1 MRTNSSSRTIPGL
14 HRRFA
19 FTLIEL
25 LVVIAIIAI
34 LVALLL
40 PAVQQARE
48 AARRST
54 CKNNLKQLVLA
65 LHNYHSTYTVFPP
78 GSVNGRG
85 DNPNGAHG
93 SGTAAIGGSWI
104 LMLLADI
111 EQSAMFDDF
120 MTIAN
125 ERPEV
130 LDWLGNGVYTA
141 QGMDVGSKQINSM
154 LCPSHPKN
162 KEQFANGTGL
172 EHLARGNYAANYG
185 KAGYGR
191 IHTNNGSVG
200 GVFGNN
206 SSIGMRDII
215 DGTSNTLALSEL
227 KFRLQDASGPSRQDT
242 RGTWAYGVM
251 GGNIF
256 STQTGPNSSTP
267 DGIWGCRSFPVED
280 MQCIQIGSPYTEMYS
295 AARSYHIGG
304 VQGAM
309 TDGSV
314 RFFSENIDLTLWQA
328 LGTRGGR
335 EVVGDF

>member
-1 MRTNSSSRTIPGL
+1 MRNRTFSRYLSGS
-14 HRRFA
+14 HQRHA

-48 AARRST
+48 AARRAS
-54 CKNNLKQLVLA
+54 CKNNLKQLALA
-65 LHNYHSTYTVFPP
+65 LHNYHSTHGLFPP
-78 GSVNGRG
+78 GTVNGAG
-85 DNPNGAHG
+85 DNPNGSNG
-93 SGTAAIGGSWI
+93 SGGVAIGASWI
-104 LMLLADI
+104 LLILADL
-111 EQSAMFDDF
+111 EQSAMFNDV

-130 LDWLGNGVYTA
+130 IDWLGNGTYTS
-141 QGMDVGSKQINSM
+141 QGMYVGSRQIDAM

-162 KEQFANGTGL
+162 REQFANGTAL
-172 EHLARGNYAANYG
+172 ENLARGNYAACYG

-191 IHTNNGSVG
+191 VHTNDGKVG

-206 SSIGMRDII
+206 SAIAMRDII

-227 KFRLQDASGPSRQDT
+227 KFRLQSSTGPSSQDT
-242 RGTWAYGVM
+242 RGTWAYGAM
-251 GGNIF
+251 GADVF
-256 STQTGPNSSTP
+256 SAQTGPNSSSP
-267 DGIWGCRSFPVED
+267 DGIWGCRNYPEEG
-280 MQCIQIGSPYTEMYS
+280 MPCIQIGSPYTEMYS
-295 AARSYHIGG
+295 AARSYHTGG

-309 TDGSV
+309 ADGSV

-328 LGTRGGR
+328 LSTRGGR
-335 EVVGDF
+335 ETIQGP

>member
-1 MRTNSSSRTIPGL
+1 MRNHFVCRFYPKSF
-14 HRRFA
+14 RRSA

-54 CKNNLKQLVLA
+54 CKNNLKQLAVA
-65 LHNYHSTYTVFPP
+65 LHNYHSTFMVFPP

-85 DNPNGAHG
+85 DNPNGSNG
-93 SGTAAIGGSWI
+93 SGGVAIGGSWI

-130 LDWLGNGVYTA
+130 LDWLGNGTYTS
-141 QGMDVGSKQINSM
+141 QGMDVGSKQINIM

-162 KEQFANGTGL
+162 KEQMANGTGL
-172 EHLARGNYAANYG
+172 ENLARGNYAANYG
-185 KAGYGR
+185 KAGYGS
-191 IHTNNGSVG
+191 IHTSDMKIG

-206 SSIGMRDII
+206 SSYGIRDII

-227 KFRLQDASGPSRQDT
+227 QFRLQSSTGPSRQDS
-242 RGTWAYGVM
+242 RGTWTYGVM

-267 DGIWGCRSFPVED
+267 DGVWGCRNYPEEGMPCV
-280 MQCIQIGSPYTEMYS
+280 QIGSPYTEMYS
-295 AARSYHIGG
+295 AARSYHTGG

-309 TDGSV
+309 ADGSV

-335 EVVGDF
+335 EVISDF